1 MPGDAGRGRGQGQ
14 RLPLRLKRLA
24 RAGLCACLGLLVAC
38 SESSSPLGE
47 EGLRSLL
54 IHFEVNATPQAPY
67 VDLAAGEVFF
77 RFEGDMVAS
86 AVDPATGRVTGK
98 GSKSLGR
105 FGPAVVAFRV
115 NPARSPTSSDF
126 LTFRCVD
133 CSIHFSDG
141 ALLRPLLPGDAT
153 APAGEP
159 LRSSAFDIPM
169 QGHFLQ
175 NLGALSPQTGGIG
188 FGLRGVGC
196 GGTQEVTGQ
205 GLLAGGR
212 GTICMNGQFDFSSP
226 SPAALAQVLAGFA
239 DGGDAAEV
247 AALLQLLAGSLL
259 TGRSD
264 CAITVQGQRS

>member
-1 MPGDAGRGRGQGQ
+1 MRK
-14 RLPLRLKRLA
+14 PLIVLLCLA
-24 RAGLCACLGLLVAC
+24 LLVAC
-38 SESSSPLGE
+38 GDSSAPQAAGD
-47 EGLRSLL
+47 LRSLL
-54 IHFEVNATPQAPY
+54 IHFEVQATPQAPY

-77 RFEGDMVAS
+77 RFEGDMAAS
-86 AVDPATGRVTGK
+86 AVDPRSGRITGK

-126 LTFRCVD
+126 LTFRCLD
-133 CSIHFSDG
+133 CTIRFNDG
-141 ALLRPLLPGDAT
+141 ALLRPLLPADT
-153 APAGEP
+153 APSPDEP
-159 LRSSAFDIPM
+159 LRASSFDIPM

-175 NLGALSPQTGGIG
+175 NLGALSPQTGGLG

-196 GGTQEVTGQ
+196 GGTQEVAGK
-205 GLLAGGR
+205 GPLAGGR

-226 SPAALAQVLAGFA
+226 SPAALAGVLAGFA

-264 CAITVQGQRS
+264 CAITMHRAGS